1 MRALDDV
8 KVLDAASMMAGP
20 YAATLLGDLGADV
33 VKLEPPAG
41 DETRRMGP
49 RTETDSG
56 VFVGVNRNK
65 RGVVVDLRSDEGR
78 AVLDALV
85 DWADVVVD
93 NRRPRAKQ
101 ALGLDWD
108 SLHARNPRVVSVTVS
123 TFGSTGPYAGRPGID
138 PIAQALSGFLAVTGP
153 EGGEPVKAGP
163 PVADAVCSVLAAY
176 GALAA
181 LWARERTG
189 EGQHVDVSLVDGL
202 IHVQAPYTGQYFLL
216 GRQQPRMGNTS
227 DWYAPYNAYRCA
239 DGRWVHVACY
249 NDKFF
254 RNLCAALGRPE
265 LADDE
270 RFATGEARVRHR
282 GALDDE
288 LRAVLERV
296 PREEALEILWEHDV
310 IAAPVNEYEDVF
322 SDPQVLH
329 NEMAVEVAHHA
340 GPLRVTGVPVRLS
353 ATPGAVRLPPPALG
367 EHTAEVLRELGIDAP
382 VAGGAA

>member
-1 MRALDDV
+1 VIRALDNV
-8 KVLDAASMMAGP
+8 RVLDAASMMAGP

-33 VKLEPPAG
+33 VKLEPPGG

-65 RGVVVDLRSDEGR
+65 RSIAVDLRTPDGR
-78 AVLDALV
+78 EVLDALV

-93 NRRPRAKQ
+93 NLRPRAKQ
-101 ALGLDWD
+101 KLGLDWET
-108 SLHARNPRVVSVTVS
+108 LHARNPRVVSVSVS

-138 PIAQALSGFLAVTGP
+138 PIAQALSGLMAVTGP
-153 EGGEPVKAGP
+153 EGGDPVKAGP
-163 PVADAVCSVLAAY
+163 PVADAICSMLAAY

-202 IHVQAPYTGQYFLL
+202 IHAQAPYTGQFFLL
-216 GRQQPRMGNTS
+216 GSQQQRVGNGS

-239 DGRWVHVACY
+239 DGLHVHVACY

-270 RFATGEARVRHR
+270 RFATADARLASRH
-282 GALDDE
+282 ALDDE
-288 LRAVLERV
+288 IGAFLATLPRA
-296 PREEALEILWEHDV
+296 EALERLWEHDV
-310 IAAPVNEYEDVF
+310 IAGPVNGYAEVF

-329 NEMAVEVAHHA
+329 NEMVVEVDHHA

-353 ATPGAVRLPPPALG
+353 ATPGAVRRPPPALG
-367 EHTAEVLRELGIDAP
+367 QQTL
-382 VAGGAA
+382 